1 MSEKAT
7 KGSSRKTAEEVFSGV
22 FGPEDEDDEDD
33 HPSFSSDTEDEKD
46 VGFMEDKTKE
56 VEGAGKEDVA
66 TEGEE
71 NVEKTATTEKTAIET
86 KTATEP
92 EQTSTAHEESLTSGG
107 PQTTSSSTP
116 SVLPRPVSQPEVS
129 QPEVSQP
136 EVSQP
141 DVSQPAHESGATN
154 IKEKCPELDDI
165 RNKMEFGPSAVGKSL
180 FNYRFRTND
189 VEVVNGYL
197 CQKIQALPILTPF
210 MKDKIATYKMKFIHG
225 DVSFFIILF

>member
-129 QPEVSQP
+129 QP
-136 EVSQP
+136 